1 MLHNLSALVR
11 YRGLIQT
18 LVARDLKARYRGS
31 VLGFFWSFI
40 NPLLLLLIY
49 SFVFTTV
56 LPRADSMGLE
66 PYALFMFCG
75 ILPWTWFSSSILES
89 SNVLISNGNL
99 IKKVLF
105 PAEVLPIV
113 TVLANMVH
121 FFLGLP
127 ILAAFLIYYQRPLD
141 PLELLWFPA
150 IVFVQFVLLLG
161 LSLFAAAL
169 TVHFRDLKDILGNL
183 LTLWFFATPIIYP
196 MSEAPEKYPLAAEPE
211 SDDAPGDLVS
221 GGAVL
226 HRSARALALADGAAR
241 RVGRSIPR
249 RLFRVRS
256 SARLVCGRSLMNAA
270 IDVTNVSKIYRRYA
284 RKKQFATLKSAL
296 LKGSLIRDL
305 QPDETFPALRGV
317 SFSVP
322 KGCTYGIIGQN
333 GSGKS
338 TLLKCVAGITRPNE
352 GTVKVDGRISALI
365 ELGAGFHPGDLRS

>member
-1 MLHNLSALVR
+1 MLHNLRALVR

-56 LPRADSMGLE
+56 LPRTGDTKLE

-105 PAEVLPIV
+105 PAEVLPFV

-141 PLELLWFPA
+141 PIELLWFPV
-150 IVFVQFVLLLG
+150 IVFVQLVLLLG

-196 MSEAPEKYPLAAEPE
+196 MNEAPERFRWLLNLNPMTHLAISYQE
-211 SDDAPGDLVS
+211 
-221 GGAVL
+221 VL
-226 HRSARALALADGAAR
+226 FYIGPHGHWRWLMALLA
-241 RVGRSIPR
+241 
-249 RLFRVRS
+249 S
-256 SARLVCGRSLMNAA
+256 SAGVFLAGYFVFDRLRDS
-270 IDVTNVSKIYRRYA
+270 
-284 RKKQFATLKSAL
+284 FA
-296 LKGSLIRDL
+296 
-305 QPDETFPALRGV
+305 EEV
-317 SFSVP
+317 
-322 KGCTYGIIGQN
+322 
-333 GSGKS
+333 
-338 TLLKCVAGITRPNE
+338 
-352 GTVKVDGRISALI
+352 
-365 ELGAGFHPGDLRS
+365 